1 MTTFFNSPKLIE
13 NLFRKGIYVIG
24 TVRANRKQ
32 IPKMVDDKQMKRR
45 DCEFLFSGNTT
56 ACKWMANRLVLLLS
70 SALEGMNNILS
81 VERREKGS
89 KTKSSIPYPNVVKL
103 CNSSMGGVDLT
114 VQRTAAYALDQK
126 SSIRFYFR
134 IFFDLVDIAGSIVT
148 SFIT

>member
-1 MTTFFNSPKLIE
+1 M
-13 NLFRKGIYVIG
+13 
-24 TVRANRKQ
+24 
-32 IPKMVDDKQMKRR
+32 
-45 DCEFLFSGNTT
+45 
-56 ACKWMANRLVLLLS
+56 MANRLVLLLS

-114 VQRTAAYALDQK
+114 VWSWSYTAAYGLDQK

-134 IFFDLVDIAGSIVT
+134 IFFDLVDIAVSIVT
-148 SFIT
+148 SFITWNILTNCLSLITILLSQELNSILSRPRKGSTNVKTI

>member
-1 MTTFFNSPKLIE
+1 M
-13 NLFRKGIYVIG
+13 
-24 TVRANRKQ
+24 
-32 IPKMVDDKQMKRR
+32 
-45 DCEFLFSGNTT
+45 
-56 ACKWMANRLVLLLS
+56 MANRLVLLLS

-134 IFFDLVDIAGSIVT
+134 IFFDLVDIAVSIVT